1 MTGKEKCKYL
11 KEIRQRIADDNDI
24 AYVTEEC
31 THKGECRGTCPKCE
45 SELRYLERELEKRKR
60 LGKRITVA
68 GLAVGLAVTA
78 TGCDNPFAVA
88 GNMEKNPLD
97 GDLVLGGAVEIETAL
112 PGAPTET
119 TVSFPGEIVEGEMVE
134 YFPHISSVIN
144 DNPRVIYEKLSGI
157 DAKYLCDEWT
167 KAGYYVEE
175 KENNTYVYK
184 YEGTVLE
191 LTYVDFETITSVVVR
206 YADGSV
212 SEYKRTL
219 DKTTGDETKV
229 HETVR
234 TGELPPP
241 VVTMGEPIP
250 QD

>member
-31 THKGECRGTCPKCE
+31 THKGECRGTCPRCE
-45 SELRYLERELEKRKR
+45 SELRYLERELEKRKS

-78 TGCDNPFAVA
+78 AGCDNPFAVQ
-88 GNMEKNPLD
+88 GNMEDEP
-97 GDLVLGGAVEIETAL
+97 LGGDIAIEMPPAGVL
-112 PGAPTET
+112 PET
-119 TVSFPGEIVEGEMVE
+119 TVSFPGEIVDGEMVE

-157 DAKYLCDEWT
+157 DARYLCDEWT

-175 KENNTYVYK
+175 KENKTYVYK
-184 YEGTVLE
+184 YEDTVLE
-191 LTYVDFETITSVVVR
+191 LTYVDFEMITSVVVR

-212 SEYKRTL
+212 SEYKRTP
-219 DKTTGDETKV
+219 DKTTEAPDSTAPNTDIG
-229 HETVR
+229 
-234 TGELPPP
+234 GALPPP
-241 VVTMGEPIP
+241 ETLMGDPVQYPE
-250 QD
+250 Q

>member
-31 THKGECRGTCPKCE
+31 KHKGECRGTCPRCE
-45 SELRYLERELEKRKR
+45 SELRYLERELEKRKS
-60 LGKRITVA
+60 LGKKITLA

-88 GNMEKNPLD
+88 GNMEDEPLK
-97 GDLVLGGAVEIETAL
+97 GDIAIEMPTAGVL
-112 PGAPTET
+112 PET
-119 TVSFPGEIVEGEMVE
+119 TVSFPGEIVDGEMVE

-175 KENNTYVYK
+175 TEYNTYVYK
-184 YEGTVLE
+184 YEDTVLE
-191 LTYVDFETITSVVVR
+191 LTYEDFETITSVVVR

-212 SEYKRTL
+212 SEYKRTP
-219 DKTTGDETKV
+219 DKTTEAPDSTAPGTDI
-229 HETVR
+229 
-234 TGELPPP
+234 GGALPLP
-241 VVTMGEPIP
+241 VETMGEPIP

>member
-31 THKGECRGTCPKCE
+31 THKGECRGTCPRCE
-45 SELRYLERELEKRKR
+45 SELRYLERELEKRKA
-60 LGKRITVA
+60 LGKSITIA

-78 TGCDNPFAVA
+78 TGCENPFAVA
-88 GNMEKNPLD
+88 GNMENPLD
-97 GDLVLGGAVEIETAL
+97 GDIAIEMPPAGVL
-112 PGAPTET
+112 PET
-119 TVSFPGEIVEGEMVE
+119 TVEFPGEIVDGEMVE

-144 DNPRVIYEKLSGI
+144 DNPRVIADKLCGI
-157 DAKYLCDEWT
+157 DAKYLCDEWS

-184 YEGTVLE
+184 YEDTVLE
-191 LTYVDFETITSVVVR
+191 LTYVDFETITCVVVR
-206 YADGSV
+206 YSDGSV
-212 SEYKRTL
+212 SEYKRTP
-219 DKTTGDETKV
+219 DKTTEASDSTTPNTDIG
-229 HETVR
+229 
-234 TGELPPP
+234 GALPLP
-241 VVTMGEPIP
+241 VETMGEPIP

>member
-11 KEIRQRIADDNDI
+11 KEIRQKIADDNDI

-31 THKGECRGTCPKCE
+31 KHKGECRGTCPRCE
-45 SELRYLERELEKRKR
+45 SELRYLERELEKRKS
-60 LGKRITVA
+60 LGKKITLA

-78 TGCDNPFAVA
+78 TGCDNPFAVK

-97 GDLVLGGAVEIETAL
+97 GDIAIEMPPAGVL
-112 PGAPTET
+112 PET
-119 TVSFPGEIVEGEMVE
+119 TVAFPGEIVDGEMVE

-175 KENNTYVYK
+175 TEYNTYVYK
-184 YEGTVLE
+184 YEDTVLE
-191 LTYVDFETITSVVVR
+191 LTYEDFETITSVVVR

-212 SEYKRTL
+212 SEYKRTP
-219 DKTTGDETKV
+219 DKTTEAPDSTAPGTDI
-229 HETVR
+229 
-234 TGELPPP
+234 GGALPLP
-241 VVTMGEPIP
+241 VETMGEPIP

>member
-31 THKGECRGTCPKCE
+31 THKGECRGTCPRCE
-45 SELRYLERELEKRKR
+45 SELRYLERELEKRKS

-78 TGCDNPFAVA
+78 AGCDNPFAVQ
-88 GNMEKNPLD
+88 GNMEDKP
-97 GDLVLGGAVEIETAL
+97 LGGDIAIEMPPAGVL
-112 PGAPTET
+112 PET
-119 TVSFPGEIVEGEMVE
+119 TVSFPGEIVDGEMVE

-184 YEGTVLE
+184 YEDTVLE
-191 LTYVDFETITSVVVR
+191 LTYVDFEMITSVVVR

-212 SEYKRTL
+212 SEYKRTP
-219 DKTTGDETKV
+219 DKTTEAPDSTAPNTDIG
-229 HETVR
+229 
-234 TGELPPP
+234 GALPLP
-241 VVTMGEPIP
+241 VETMGEPIP
-250 QD
+250 ID

>member
-11 KEIRQRIADDNDI
+11 KEIRQRIADDNSI

-88 GNMEKNPLD
+88 GNMEKDP
-97 GDLVLGGAVEIETAL
+97 LGGEAVMETPTAGVL
-112 PGAPTET
+112 PET

-144 DNPRVIYEKLSGI
+144 DNPRVISEKLYGI
-157 DAKYLCDEWT
+157 DAKYLCEEW
-167 KAGYYVEE
+167 AGYYVEE

-191 LTYVDFETITSVVVR
+191 LTYVDFETITCVVVR

-212 SEYKRTL
+212 SEYRRTT
-219 DKTTGDETKV
+219 DKTTGSDDTTTPNIDIGGAV
-229 HETVR
+229 P
-234 TGELPPP
+234 LP
-241 VVTMGEPIP
+241 TDTLMGDLVLDPE
-250 QD
+250 Q

>member
-31 THKGECRGTCPKCE
+31 THKGECLGTCPRCE

-78 TGCDNPFAVA
+78 TGCDNPFAVQ
-88 GNMEKNPLD
+88 GNMEKYPIS
-97 GDLVLGGAVEIETAL
+97 GEIAVETPL
-112 PGAPTET
+112 PGVLPET

-144 DNPRVIYEKLSGI
+144 DNPRVIYEKLYGI
-157 DAKYLCDEWT
+157 DARYLCDEWT

-184 YEGTVLE
+184 YEDTVLE

-212 SEYKRTL
+212 SEYKPTP
-219 DKTTGDETKV
+219 DKTTGDETTV

-241 VVTMGEPIP
+241 VEPMGAPVWNP
-250 QD
+250 GN